1 MATLGT
7 GLLRGIV
14 ATTRVCTADYAG
26 MAETRLRKMSRIM
39 AKTDFSFDIVSQVS
53 MPEVANAVDQARREI
68 TQRFDF
74 KDTGTSLS
82 QDEQLIEVRSS
93 TEDRLKA
100 AVEVL
105 REKAVRREISLKA
118 LHFGAVQPA
127 AKGSYKQTINVNVG
141 ISDDKARELVK
152 FVKGLKVKVQTQV
165 QGDQVRVTG
174 KAKDDLQV
182 VIRAVKDQDFGLA
195 LQFVNFRP

>member
-1 MATLGT
+1 
-7 GLLRGIV
+7 
-14 ATTRVCTADYAG
+14 
-26 MAETRLRKMSRIM
+26 M

-53 MPEVANAVDQARREI
+53 MPEVANAVGQARREI
-68 TQRFDF
+68 AQRFDF

-82 QDEQLIEVRSS
+82 QDDKIIEVRSS

-105 REKAVRREISLKA
+105 KERAVRREVSLKA
-118 LHFGAVQPA
+118 LHFGPIQPA
-127 AKGSYKQTINVNVG
+127 AKGTVRQTIDVNVG
-141 ISDDKARELVK
+141 ISDEKARELVK
-152 FVKGLKVKVQTQV
+152 FIKGLKVKVQSQV

-174 KAKDDLQV
+174 KAKDDLQQ
-182 VIRAVKDQDFGLA
+182 VIRAVKEQDFGLA

>member
-1 MATLGT
+1 MDA
-7 GLLRGIV
+7 V
-14 ATTRVCTADYAG
+14 
-26 MAETRLRKMSRIM
+26 

-53 MPEVANAVDQARREI
+53 MPEVANAIDQARREI
-68 TQRFDF
+68 SQRFDF
-74 KDTGTSLS
+74 KDTGTSLA
-82 QDEQLIEVRSS
+82 QDDKLIEVRSS

-105 REKAVRREISLKA
+105 KDKAVRREVSLKA
-118 LHFGAVQPA
+118 LHFGPIQPA
-127 AKGSYKQTINVNVG
+127 AKGTVKQTVNVNVG
-141 ISDDKARELVK
+141 ISEDKARELVK
-152 FVKGLKVKVQTQV
+152 FIKGLKVKVQSQV

-182 VIRAVKDQDFGLA
+182 VIRAVKEQDFGLA